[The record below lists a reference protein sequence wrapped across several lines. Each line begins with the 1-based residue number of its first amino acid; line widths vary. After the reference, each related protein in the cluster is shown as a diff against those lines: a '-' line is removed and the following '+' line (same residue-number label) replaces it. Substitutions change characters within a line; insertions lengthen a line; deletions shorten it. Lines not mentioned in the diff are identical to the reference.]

1 MRLWRAGSSQAA
13 ILKPVLE
20 SRLVSGQNNAPVTRI
35 IMIVGGVMMSE
46 WESMTIELFAVR
58 EQMQEVLGRKAKG
71 QKGRARASI
80 ADAQSMVD
88 EVSAHAAWSSARL
101 IFCGRSEDLQ
111 MVGGDVPSDYCD
123 ALEPLP
129 TELLP

>member
-58 EQMQEVLGRKAKG
+58 EQMQEVLGAKLKAKKVEPERRLRTLNQWSMKSRPMPPG
-71 QKGRARASI
+71 Q
-80 ADAQSMVD
+80 
-88 EVSAHAAWSSARL
+88 AH
-101 IFCGRSEDLQ
+101 D
-111 MVGGDVPSDYCD
+111 
-123 ALEPLP
+123 
-129 TELLP
+129 